1 MRSGLHEYDFRI
13 DQAFFQHFEG
23 SPLQDANVNVHLL
36 FDKHPD
42 MYVMTFQIS
51 GTVKTTCDRC
61 LEEFDLPIEDDQTLL
76 VKFDEKESE
85 DTDIIYIL
93 KGTQMLNVARYIYE
107 FVNLAVPIVKH
118 HEDAGES
125 CNPEMLKYLEQ
136 EIVLEGARTSLTLG
150 RDKGG
155 DLVIIDRMA
164 SRQHGKIERRL
175 DKFVLAD
182 HSANGTYVTVE
193 GDTEVVLR
201 RAEFA
206 LRGHGWIAFGQPRA
220 SATETVEFFCE

>member
-1 MRSGLHEYDFRI
+1 MEALDHFSIPVSGLRSGLHEYDFRI

-136 EIVLEGARTSLTLG
+136 ESGEDETPAPNPVWEAL
-150 RDKGG
+150 KGMN
-155 DLVIIDRMA
+155 R
-164 SRQHGKIERRL
+164 E
-175 DKFVLAD
+175 
-182 HSANGTYVTVE
+182 N
-193 GDTEVVLR
+193 
-201 RAEFA
+201 
-206 LRGHGWIAFGQPRA
+206 
-220 SATETVEFFCE
+220 